1 MSLILTKL
9 FLLSGLKNLNK
20 RLITECKN
28 WLAVIRRIGE
38 NSTLHWMISP
48 KNKTCF
54 VWIRLS
60 NRTDW
65 AIRNYLEFV
74 LGAWTLSFWWSGL
87 HHNRF
92 LRFSNKTIWIL
103 SVLILGTFIQIV
115 WISNINCFFIGSK
128 TVFYLLVD
136 H

>member
-1 MSLILTKL
+1 MSWNLTKL
-9 FLLSGLKNLNK
+9 FVLSGLENYNK
-20 RLITECKN
+20 RLIIECKN
-28 WLAVIRRIGE
+28 SLAVIRRIGE
-38 NSTLHWMISP
+38 NSTLHWMIST
-48 KNKTCF
+48 KNNTRF
-54 VWIRLS
+54 VRIGFS

-65 AIRNYLEFV
+65 AIRNDLEFV
-74 LGAWTLSFWWSGL
+74 LGAWSLSFWWSGL
-87 HHNRF
+87 HNNWF
-92 LRFSNKTIWIL
+92 LRFLNKTIWML